1 MRLSNSS
8 TSPTSIGAGGT
19 NSTAEA
25 ESTPADQLVPN
36 SPAQPARDSSWLEL
50 DVCRDYQR
58 RSCPRDANTCR
69 FAHPENNPPFK
80 SKVTCCYD
88 FLKVGSPRFN
98 SSAFFFCWEK
108 GILTT
113 VTGKNSKVGYCDQL
127 QYSGIQWMS
136 FLNCASQA
144 WVQLTDALLWFC
156 LISQLVDQTFVK
168 QVSIRALLTK
178 HLLLTT

>member
-98 SSAFFFCWEK
+98 SSAFFFLLGERDLDYCNWYK
-108 GILTT
+108 QSSGVLRP
-113 VTGKNSKVGYCDQL
+113 VT
-127 QYSGIQWMS
+127 IQWMS

>member
-113 VTGKNSKVGYCDQL
+113 VTGTNSQVGYCDRL
-127 QYSGIQWMS
+127 QYSG
-136 FLNCASQA
+136 
-144 WVQLTDALLWFC
+144 C
-156 LISQLVDQTFVK
+156 LS
-168 QVSIRALLTK
+168 
-178 HLLLTT
+178 

>member
-127 QYSGIQWMS
+127 HDTVDV
-136 FLNCASQA
+136 FLELCFPGVSSAIDTISM
-144 WVQLTDALLWFC
+144 VQLTDALL
-156 LISQLVDQTFVK
+156 
-168 QVSIRALLTK
+168 
-178 HLLLTT
+178 